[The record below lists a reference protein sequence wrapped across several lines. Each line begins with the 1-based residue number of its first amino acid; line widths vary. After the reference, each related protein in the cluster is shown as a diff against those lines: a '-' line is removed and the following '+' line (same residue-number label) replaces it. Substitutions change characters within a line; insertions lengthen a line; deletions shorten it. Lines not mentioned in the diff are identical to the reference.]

1 MEGENLSMKLVGVSG
16 ALAGDKTSVAVGSV
30 LAAAR
35 HIDPRIEIELIDL
48 RDYEIEFAAGLPL
61 AAYNEDTW
69 NVVKKIQSADFL
81 VFGTP
86 IYQASLTGALKN
98 LFDHL
103 PEHAF
108 RNKVTGM
115 VATGLTEKHF
125 LVLEYHLGS
134 ILSYF
139 KGLIPT
145 DNVFILNDNFDP
157 ETDEIMDKRIM
168 ERIRKLAE
176 EMIQLQN
183 GILNRD

>member
-1 MEGENLSMKLVGVSG
+1 MKLVGVSG

-35 HIDPRIEIELIDL
+35 RLDSSVDTELIDL
-48 RDYEIEFAAGLPL
+48 RDYEIEFASGLPL
-61 AAYNEDTW
+61 AGYNEDTW
-69 NVVKKIQSADFL
+69 NVVQKIKAADFL

-115 VATGLTEKHF
+115 VATGQTEKHF

-145 DNVFILNDNFDP
+145 DNVFILNDSFDL
-157 ETDEIMDKRIM
+157 ETDEIVDQRIL
-168 ERIRKLAE
+168 ERIRKLAG
-176 EMIQLQN
+176 EMIELQR
-183 GILNRD
+183 GIMNRE